1 MENNKVLKTGTI
13 QFDIL
18 ENGTLQMQISCSE
31 FHYLEL
37 LGYLEEAKFTL
48 MNDNKTTKYE

>member
-18 ENGTLQMQISCSE
+18 ENATLQIKISCSE
-31 FHYLEL
+31 FDYLEL
-37 LGYLEEAKFTL
+37 LGFLEETKFTL
-48 MNDNKTTKYE
+48 MNDKKVTKYE

>member
-1 MENNKVLKTGTI
+1 MENNKALKTGTI

-18 ENGTLQMQISCSE
+18 ENRTLQIKISCSE
-31 FHYLEL
+31 FYYLEL
-37 LGYLEEAKFTL
+37 LGFLEEAKFTL